1 MRILLLHDV
10 DGWSFHNISRSI
22 RAASN
27 TLEPGRHD
35 FRVLNRG
42 QWAGNPEVLLEA
54 LAWSQVQVFFW
65 RFDLAV
71 AAELLDGTA
80 AQRARLIAILTERI
94 TVTLVY
100 DHIYH
105 AVADLAEFGDPFA
118 ISDLCAVSS
127 PKLMEVYTQ
136 ADHLP
141 TPDLVLRDGVDL
153 QKFAPAA
160 RPDFTTHPLR
170 IGWVGKSNW
179 GSSLSPNIKGFESI
193 FQPALQIV
201 ADRGLRFETRIAD
214 PLTSPVASNQMPAF
228 YADVDILVCTSA
240 MEGTPNPVLE
250 AMAMGKIVISTDVGV
265 VRCVLGP
272 IQQQMILPRNPQAF
286 ADAICRLAGDPD
298 LMQQMAQESL
308 ERRKALSWENR
319 YQEWQSLFSLAE
331 QRLGDQERR
340 DRKAQALTAFLN
352 RRRSVLSRVRR
363 FIFMRPRLYRVYMRL
378 LASQPRTIKVM
389 RGILRRV

>member
-10 DGWSFHNISRSI
+10 DGWSFHNISRNI

-27 TLEPGRHD
+27 AVEPGRHS
-35 FRVLNRG
+35 FRVLNRE
-42 QWAGNPEVLLEA
+42 QWAGNPELLLEA
-54 LAWSQVQVFFW
+54 LAWSQIHVFFW

-80 AQRARLIAILTERI
+80 EQRARLIAILTEQI

-105 AVADLAEFGDPFA
+105 EVADLAEFGDPFA

-127 PKLMEVYTQ
+127 PKLMEIYTQ
-136 ADHLP
+136 SSHLP

-153 QKFAPAA
+153 QKFTPAA
-160 RPDFTTHPLR
+160 KRDFTTHPLR
-170 IGWVGKSNW
+170 IGWVGKSDW
-179 GSSLSPNIKGFESI
+179 GSSLFPDIKGFQSI

-201 ADRGLRFETRIAD
+201 SDRGVRFETRIAD
-214 PLTSPVASNQMPAF
+214 PLTSPVASSQMPAF
-228 YADVDILVCTSA
+228 YAKTDILVCTSA

-250 AMAMGKIVISTDVGV
+250 AMAMGAIVISTDVGV

-272 IQQQMILPRNPQAF
+272 IQQQMILPRSPQAF

-308 ERRKALSWENR
+308 DRRELLSWENR
-319 YQEWQSLFSLAE
+319 YHAWRTLFSLAE
-331 QRLGDQERR
+331 QRLDDQDRR
-340 DRKAQALTAFLN
+340 DRKARALTTFLN

-363 FIFMRPRLYRVYMRL
+363 FVFMRPRLYKIYMRL
-378 LASQPRTIKVM
+378 LASQPRTIKAL
-389 RGILRRV
+389 RQFLRRV